1 MQTKADLVLHPLRL
15 RIVMA
20 LAGRQKTSRQLA
32 GELSDIPPAT
42 LYRHI
47 RKLAQAGIL
56 QVVEER
62 QVRGTAEKVYTLDE
76 RTTQLSP
83 AEMAAFSKD
92 DHMRYFIA
100 FTATLLDH
108 FSRYIH
114 HNETLDL
121 EAADFGYH
129 MFPLELS
136 DEEFKALTAKI
147 NKAFAPYFDK
157 PSRPDRRRRIFATV
171 VIPEVETRSQAS

>member
-1 MQTKADLVLHPLRL
+1 MPTKADLVLHPLRL

-32 GELSDIPPAT
+32 GELNDIPPAT

-47 RKLAQAGIL
+47 RRLAQAGIL
-56 QVVEER
+56 QVVQER

-76 RTTQLSP
+76 RTTQLTP
-83 AEMAAFSKD
+83 AEMAAFSQD

-114 HNETLDL
+114 HAETLDL
-121 EAADFGYH
+121 AADGFGYH

-136 DEEFKALTAKI
+136 NEELKSLSAKI

-157 PSRPDRRRRIFATV
+157 PPRPDRRRRIFATV
-171 VIPEVETRSQAS
+171 VIPEVEPGRQAS